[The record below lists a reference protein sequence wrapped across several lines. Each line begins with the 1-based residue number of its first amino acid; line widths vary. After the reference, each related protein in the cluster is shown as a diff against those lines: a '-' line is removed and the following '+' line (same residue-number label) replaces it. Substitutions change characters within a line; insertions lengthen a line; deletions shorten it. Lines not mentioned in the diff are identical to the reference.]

1 MNILQDNLLLQMKKL
16 NKAML
21 KAKDMENKSVVY
33 FRKEVLEEAVVTLTE
48 DPMASL
54 VLFGVKN
61 TVQIGPALVQRLK
74 GIKGFLFHTV
84 DKMSERGRAI
94 DVDLINPL
102 TGRVM
107 TGSSSGSCVNILRGI
122 NDIAIGTDG
131 GGSVLAPAMS
141 TGLFSIMGK
150 GLGLKGSH
158 PRIST
163 DNINFIPGIGVI
175 SHDYDL
181 CKKAIGALSNMKE
194 IGCSDIQNRKARVAV
209 PKEGS
214 VRLPNGKDMRRQLDK
229 VVNEISGFVEIV
241 EKDFK
246 HIEDRH
252 LAISTCEELFNED
265 IDMIITL
272 EGPIDVYGTGD
283 SVLGLFG
290 QTGRD
295 IQNNSG
301 KYLLK
306 VANMIDGTA
315 ITIPS
320 DELGMGILIVGKK
333 GVESGKL
340 AIALGDRIRTLF
352 PKPDLFERYFIEGYK
367 EKDLGFWGWKGED
380 L

>member
-1 MNILQDNLLLQMKKL
+1 MNTIQDNLLLQMRKL

-21 KAKDMENKSVVY
+21 KAKDMENKSVIY

-48 DPMASL
+48 DPTASL

-61 TVQIGPALVQRLK
+61 TCQISLELVKRLREE
-74 GIKGFLFHTV
+74 KGFLFHTV

-107 TGSSSGSCVNILRGI
+107 TGSSSGGCVNILRGI
-122 NDIAIGTDG
+122 NDIAIATDG

-150 GLGLKGSH
+150 GLGLKGTGS
-158 PRIST
+158 RTST
-163 DNINFIPGIGVI
+163 DHINFIPGIGVL

-181 CKKAIGALSNMKE
+181 CKKAIGILSNIKGMEWGSIENKK
-194 IGCSDIQNRKARVAV
+194 IRAAV

-214 VRLPNGKDMRRQLDK
+214 VLLPNGKDMRRQLDR
-229 VVNEISGFVEIV
+229 VVNEISGAVEIV

-246 HIEDRH
+246 NIGDRH
-252 LAISTCEELFNED
+252 HAISTCEELFNED

-272 EGPIDVYGTGD
+272 EGPIDLVGTGD

-306 VANMIDGTA
+306 AANMIDSTA
-315 ITIPS
+315 VTIPS

-333 GVESGKL
+333 GIDHGKS
-340 AIALGDRIRTLF
+340 AITLGDSIRKLF
-352 PKPDLFERYFIEGYK
+352 PKPDLFFRYFIEGYK
-367 EKDLGFWGWKGED
+367 QEDLGFFSLKGED
-380 L
+380 I